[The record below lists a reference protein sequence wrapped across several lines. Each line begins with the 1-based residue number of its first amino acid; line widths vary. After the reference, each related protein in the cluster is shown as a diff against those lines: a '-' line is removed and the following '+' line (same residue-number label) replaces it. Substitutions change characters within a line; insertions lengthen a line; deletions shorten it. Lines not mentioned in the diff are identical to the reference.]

1 MANKKI
7 VLTKSKDYISFLQ
20 DVKNRITNARIKA
33 YKSLNKELIK
43 LYWDIGKSIV
53 EKQEKYGWGKS
64 IVEKLSI
71 DLRKEFSGVK
81 GYSSQNLWYMRQF
94 YLEYKNAPNLQQLVG
109 EIPWGQNLVILSRV
123 KNIKDREFYIKGT
136 IQFGWSR
143 DVLIH
148 QIEAEAHKQIKT
160 IKLHNFPKTLPAHL
174 SEQADL
180 TMKDTYTLDFLDIAK
195 PLLERE
201 LERKLLEN
209 LKKFLTELGYGFCF
223 IGNQYKIELNDK
235 EYYIDLLFYHRYL
248 HCLVAIDLK
257 IGEFKPEYA
266 GKMNL
271 YLNLLDEKIKLPEE
285 NSSIGIIICK
295 DRDRL
300 EVEYTLKGINKPIG
314 VSKYKIT
321 KKLPIKLQKQLP
333 TQKDI
338 KKGLK
343 E

>member
-1 MANKKI
+1 MSDKNAAI
-7 VLTKSKDYISFLQ
+7 TSKDYLAFLKEIK
-20 DVKNRITNARIKA
+20 VKIAKARIAA
-33 YKSLNKELIK
+33 YKNLNKGLIEL
-43 LYWDIGKSIV
+43 YRDIGKSIV
-53 EKQEKYGWGKS
+53 EKQQKHGWGKR
-64 IVEKLSI
+64 IVERLSD
-71 DLRKEFSGVK
+71 DLRKEFHDVK
-81 GYSSQNLWYMRQF
+81 GYSAQNLWYMRQF
-94 YLEYKNAPNLQQLVG
+94 YLAYKDFPNLQQAVG

-123 KNIKDREFYIKGT
+123 KNIKDREFYVKAT

-143 DVLIH
+143 DVLVH
-148 QIEAEAHKQIKT
+148 QIEAEAHKQAKVKKI
-160 IKLHNFPKTLPAHL
+160 HNFPKTLPAHL
-174 SEQADL
+174 SEQANL
-180 TMKDTYTLDFLDIAK
+180 AMKDTYTLDFLDVAE

-209 LKKFLTELGYGFCF
+209 LKKFLIELGLGFCF
-223 IGNQYKIELNDK
+223 IGNQYKIKLNEK
-235 EYYIDLLFYHRYL
+235 EYYIDLLFYHRFL

-257 IGEFKPEYA
+257 MGEFKPEHA

-285 NSSIGIIICK
+285 NPSIGIIICK

-321 KKLPIKLQKQLP
+321 RKLPAQLKNKLP

-338 KKGLK
+338 EKGLK

>member
-1 MANKKI
+1 MSKKKI
-7 VLTKSKDYISFLQ
+7 MTTKSKDYILFLK
-20 DVKNRITNARIKA
+20 DIKNKITNARIKA
-33 YKSLNKELIK
+33 YRSLNKELIK

-64 IVEKLSI
+64 IVEKLSN
-71 DLRKEFSGVK
+71 DLKKEFLGVK
-81 GYSSQNLWYMRQF
+81 GYSTQNLWYMRQF
-94 YLEYKNAPNLQQLVG
+94 YLGYKDTPNLQQLVG
-109 EIPWGQNLVILSRV
+109 EIPWGQNLVILSRI

-136 IQFGWSR
+136 IQLGWSR

-148 QIEAEAHKQIKT
+148 QIEAEAHKQVKIKK
-160 IKLHNFPKTLPAHL
+160 IHNFPKTLPAHL
-174 SEQADL
+174 AEQADL
-180 TMKDTYTLDFLDIAK
+180 TMKDTYTLDFLDVAK

-209 LKKFLTELGYGFCF
+209 LKKFLTELGLGFCF
-223 IGNQYKIELNDK
+223 IGNQYKLKLNDK

-266 GKMNL
+266 GKINF
-271 YLNLLDEKIKLPEE
+271 YLNLLDEKVKLPEE
-285 NSSIGIIICK
+285 NPSIGIIICK
-295 DRDRL
+295 DRERL
-300 EVEYTLKGINKPIG
+300 EVEYALKGINKPIG

-321 KKLPIKLQKQLP
+321 KKLPPKLKNKIP
-333 TQKDI
+333 GPEDI
-338 KKGLK
+338 EKGLK

>member
-1 MANKKI
+1 
-7 VLTKSKDYISFLQ
+7 
-20 DVKNRITNARIKA
+20 
-33 YKSLNKELIK
+33 
-43 LYWDIGKSIV
+43 
-53 EKQEKYGWGKS
+53 
-64 IVEKLSI
+64 
-71 DLRKEFSGVK
+71 
-81 GYSSQNLWYMRQF
+81 MRQF
-94 YLEYKNAPNLQQLVG
+94 YLEYQSSPILQQLVG

-136 IQFGWSR
+136 IQYGWSR
-143 DVLIH
+143 NVLIH
-148 QIEAEAHKQIKT
+148 QIEAEAHKQTKT

-180 TMKDTYTLDFLDIAK
+180 SMKDTYTLDFLDVAQ

-223 IGNQYKIELNDK
+223 IGNQYKLELNDK

-266 GKMNL
+266 GKMNF

-285 NSSIGIIICK
+285 NPSIGIIICK
-295 DRDRL
+295 DRNRF
-300 EVEYTLKGINKPIG
+300 EVEYALKGIDKPIG
-314 VSKYKIT
+314 VSKYKII
-321 KKLPIKLQKQLP
+321 KKLPPKLKKKLP
-333 TQKDI
+333 TGEDI
-338 KKGLK
+338 EKGLK
-343 E
+343 

>member
-1 MANKKI
+1 MIDKK
-7 VLTKSKDYISFLQ
+7 VVTKNYFVFLKEIKDKIA
-20 DVKNRITNARIKA
+20 KARITA
-33 YKSLNKELIK
+33 YKNLNKGLIN

-53 EKQEKYGWGKS
+53 EKQKKYRWGKS
-64 IVEKLSI
+64 IVEKLSN
-71 DLRKEFSGVK
+71 DLRKEFPGIK
-81 GYSSQNLWYMRQF
+81 GYSAQNLWYMRQF
-94 YLEYKNAPNLQQLVG
+94 YLEYREYPNLQQVVG

-148 QIEAEAHKQIKT
+148 QIEAEAHKQMKIKK
-160 IKLHNFPKTLPAHL
+160 IHNFPKTLPTHL

-180 TMKDTYTLDFLDIAK
+180 ALKDTYTLDFLDVAE
-195 PLLERE
+195 PL

-209 LKKFLTELGYGFCF
+209 LKNFLIELGFGFCF
-223 IGNQYKIELNDK
+223 IGNQYKIKLKEK

-271 YLNLLDEKIKLPEE
+271 YLNILDEKVKLPEE
-285 NSSIGIIICK
+285 NPSIGIIICK
-295 DRDRL
+295 DRNLL
-300 EVEYTLKGINKPIG
+300 EVEYTLKGMNKPIG
-314 VSKYKIT
+314 VSKYRVT
-321 KKLPIKLQKQLP
+321 KKLPVQLHNKLP

-338 KKGLK
+338 EKVLK